1 MSGIGECGQVTWPV
15 CHEMTVGSCR
25 GGLWDSW
32 RGMLRLTMGFWE
44 EEAEVDCGFLEEGTS
59 LSPVMLAMGILFQ
72 SWLHCFLLY
81 AEAVSQPEG

>member
-1 MSGIGECGQVTWPV
+1 
-15 CHEMTVGSCR
+15 
-25 GGLWDSW
+25 
-32 RGMLRLTMGFWE
+32 MGFWE

-81 AEAVSQPEG
+81 AEAVSQPEGE